1 MWTLFH
7 IPWGWHEK
15 QHDWNKTRAYEL
27 HKMKKKVK
35 RLWEREDHPQWR
47 MILEVFAQ
55 REAPA
60 SNLADKKKREAL
72 EVSHPGFSTFLD
84 PCTYV
89 GMSTCLWHMQND
101 LPHTTG
107 PAMTAVT
114 EYTPRLNIREE
125 MLLYLFC
132 MSGS

>member
-1 MWTLFH
+1 MCEHYFIYLED
-7 IPWGWHEK
+7 G
-15 QHDWNKTRAYEL
+15 
-27 HKMKKKVK
+27 MKNNMTETKPGLMNYIKWKKSKEIVRK
-35 RLWEREDHPQWR
+35 RGSSSVEDDPGSLCTKRGPCIQPSW
-47 MILEVFAQ
+47 Q
-55 REAPA
+55 
-60 SNLADKKKREAL
+60 KKREAL